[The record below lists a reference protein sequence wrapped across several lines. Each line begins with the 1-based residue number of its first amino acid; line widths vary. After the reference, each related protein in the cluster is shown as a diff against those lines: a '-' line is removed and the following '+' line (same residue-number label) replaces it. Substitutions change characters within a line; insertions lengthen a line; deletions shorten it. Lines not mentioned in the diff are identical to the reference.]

1 MKDPI
6 RICCKVVVMGYH
18 DQCFPLFFHNLL
30 HQFHHF
36 LGCVGIQI
44 SRGFVRK
51 NDLRIDYKRP
61 RHADPLLLSA

>member
-1 MKDPI
+1 
-6 RICCKVVVMGYH
+6 MGYH